1 MRHYLNYLLSAIVL
15 LCGGGLLRAQEAQV
29 CDVKNPAVGDRN
41 TTTVEISRVE
51 CTPEAT
57 TLYMEAYN
65 RKKYWMQL
73 DSVLHLHG
81 AVTGRDYPLRCCEGV
96 ALGQRVYMPD
106 SGNVSFR
113 LVLILRSTSWKE
125 EKTVGSSK
133 A

>member
-96 ALGQRVYMPD
+96 AL
-106 SGNVSFR
+106 
-113 LVLILRSTSWKE
+113 
-125 EKTVGSSK
+125 
-133 A
+133 